1 MSAALTLEGVHT
13 HIGRYHILQGVDFD
27 APAGRTTM
35 LLGRNGAGKTT
46 TLRTVMGLWRA
57 SKGRIALG
65 PTPLQNWAASDV
77 ARLGV
82 GYAPETM
89 AVFSDLSVKENLV
102 LGARSG
108 PLDDARL
115 AWIFGFFPP
124 LRKFWLSRAGALS
137 GGQKQ
142 MLSIARAI
150 VEPRELLLID
160 EPTKGL
166 APAIVG
172 SLIVCLNEIKATGV
186 TILMVEQNFRVA
198 REVGDEVRVMDNG
211 RIVHRG
217 RMAELAADERL
228 QNRLLGLSL
237 DFAPMSA
244 LDVGQALPRR
254 RMEVLPALTP
264 LLVALAAAP
273 FIGSLSTFVT
283 LTAAGLAMGMMIFTM
298 ASGLTLVFG
307 MMDVLNF
314 GHGAFIALG
323 AYAATLVLGPLAT
336 WSSADSF
343 WANLAV
349 FILAAV
355 AAAFVCGAFGFVFE
369 RLIVK
374 PVYGQHLK
382 QILATIGGAIIAEQL
397 LYAVFGPAQIP
408 LSLPK
413 TFEGSFVFG
422 EAAIEKY
429 RVLATLVGLA
439 VFAGEM
445 LVLNRTRI
453 GLLVRAGVENREM
466 VEALGYRVDRLFV
479 AVFMA
484 GSALAGLGGAMM
496 ALYRGQAHGSMG
508 GEFLVLCFI
517 VIIIGG
523 LGSVG
528 GSFVAS
534 ILVALIANYAG
545 FLVPKLA
552 LVSNILAM
560 VAVLLWRPRGLYPV
574 SGR

>member
-1 MSAALTLEGVHT
+1 
-13 HIGRYHILQGVDFD
+13 
-27 APAGRTTM
+27 
-35 LLGRNGAGKTT
+35 
-46 TLRTVMGLWRA
+46 
-57 SKGRIALG
+57 
-65 PTPLQNWAASDV
+65 
-77 ARLGV
+77 
-82 GYAPETM
+82 
-89 AVFSDLSVKENLV
+89 
-102 LGARSG
+102 
-108 PLDDARL
+108 
-115 AWIFGFFPP
+115 
-124 LRKFWLSRAGALS
+124 
-137 GGQKQ
+137 
-142 MLSIARAI
+142 
-150 VEPRELLLID
+150 
-160 EPTKGL
+160 
-166 APAIVG
+166 
-172 SLIVCLNEIKATGV
+172 
-186 TILMVEQNFRVA
+186 
-198 REVGDEVRVMDNG
+198 
-211 RIVHRG
+211 
-217 RMAELAADERL
+217 
-228 QNRLLGLSL
+228 
-237 DFAPMSA
+237 MSA
-244 LDVGQALPRR
+244 LDAGQALPRR
-254 RMEVLPALTP
+254 RMEILPALTP
-264 LLVALAAAP
+264 LVVALAAAP
-273 FIGSLSTFVT
+273 LIGSFSTFVT

-323 AYAATLVLGPLAT
+323 AYAATLVLLPLAS
-336 WSSADSF
+336 WSNADSVSL
-343 WANLAV
+343 NLAV
-349 FILAAV
+349 FILAML
-355 AAAFVCGAFGFVFE
+355 AAALVCGAFGWVFE

-408 LSLPK
+408 LNVPK
-413 TFEGSFVFG
+413 TFEGSFIFG

-429 RVLATLVGLA
+429 RVLATLVGLL
-439 VFAGEM
+439 VFGGEM
-445 LVLNRTRI
+445 LVLNRTKI

-496 ALYRGQAHGSMG
+496 ALYRGQVHATIG

-534 ILVALIANYAG
+534 ILVALIANYTG
-545 FLVPKLA
+545 FLAPKVA

-560 VAVLLWRPRGLYPV
+560 VVVLLWRPRGLYPV

>member
-1 MSAALTLEGVHT
+1 MSV
-13 HIGRYHILQGVDFD
+13 
-27 APAGRTTM
+27 
-35 LLGRNGAGKTT
+35 
-46 TLRTVMGLWRA
+46 
-57 SKGRIALG
+57 
-65 PTPLQNWAASDV
+65 
-77 ARLGV
+77 
-82 GYAPETM
+82 
-89 AVFSDLSVKENLV
+89 
-102 LGARSG
+102 
-108 PLDDARL
+108 
-115 AWIFGFFPP
+115 
-124 LRKFWLSRAGALS
+124 
-137 GGQKQ
+137 
-142 MLSIARAI
+142 
-150 VEPRELLLID
+150 
-160 EPTKGL
+160 
-166 APAIVG
+166 
-172 SLIVCLNEIKATGV
+172 
-186 TILMVEQNFRVA
+186 
-198 REVGDEVRVMDNG
+198 
-211 RIVHRG
+211 
-217 RMAELAADERL
+217 
-228 QNRLLGLSL
+228 
-237 DFAPMSA
+237 

-254 RMEVLPALTP
+254 RAEILPALTP
-264 LLVALAAAP
+264 LFVALAAAP
-273 FIGSLSTFVT
+273 FIGSFSTFVT

-323 AYAATLVLGPLAT
+323 AYAATLVLAPLAS
-336 WSSADSF
+336 WSSVDSF
-343 WANLAV
+343 WANIAV

-355 AAAFVCGAFGFVFE
+355 AAALVCGACGWIFE

-397 LYAVFGPAQIP
+397 LYALFGPAQIP
-408 LSLPK
+408 LNVPK
-413 TFEGSFVFG
+413 TFEGSFVLG

-439 VFAGEM
+439 VFVGEM
-445 LVLNRTRI
+445 LILNRTKI

-479 AVFMA
+479 GVFMA

-496 ALYRGQAHGSMG
+496 ALYRGQVHVTIG

-545 FLVPKLA
+545 FLAPKLA

>member
-1 MSAALTLEGVHT
+1 
-13 HIGRYHILQGVDFD
+13 
-27 APAGRTTM
+27 
-35 LLGRNGAGKTT
+35 
-46 TLRTVMGLWRA
+46 
-57 SKGRIALG
+57 
-65 PTPLQNWAASDV
+65 
-77 ARLGV
+77 
-82 GYAPETM
+82 
-89 AVFSDLSVKENLV
+89 
-102 LGARSG
+102 
-108 PLDDARL
+108 
-115 AWIFGFFPP
+115 
-124 LRKFWLSRAGALS
+124 
-137 GGQKQ
+137 
-142 MLSIARAI
+142 
-150 VEPRELLLID
+150 
-160 EPTKGL
+160 
-166 APAIVG
+166 
-172 SLIVCLNEIKATGV
+172 
-186 TILMVEQNFRVA
+186 
-198 REVGDEVRVMDNG
+198 
-211 RIVHRG
+211 
-217 RMAELAADERL
+217 
-228 QNRLLGLSL
+228 
-237 DFAPMSA
+237 MSA
-244 LDVGQALPRR
+244 LDVGQELPQRR
-254 RMEVLPALTP
+254 SEILPVLTP
-264 LLVALAAAP
+264 LFVAFAVTPL
-273 FIGSLSTFVT
+273 IGSFSTFVT

-323 AYAATLVLGPLAT
+323 AYAASLVLLPLAN
-336 WSSADSF
+336 WSNADSF
-343 WANLAV
+343 SLNLTV
-349 FILAAV
+349 FLFAAV
-355 AAAFVCGAFGFVFE
+355 VAALVCGACGWLFE

-382 QILATIGGAIIAEQL
+382 QILATIGGAIIVEQL

-408 LSLPK
+408 LNIPK

-429 RVLATLVGLA
+429 RVLATLVGLV
-439 VFAGEM
+439 VFLGEM
-445 LVLNRTRI
+445 LILNRTKI

-479 AVFMA
+479 GVFMA

-496 ALYRGQAHGSMG
+496 ALYRGQVHGSIG

-545 FLVPKLA
+545 FLAPKLA

>member
-1 MSAALTLEGVHT
+1 
-13 HIGRYHILQGVDFD
+13 
-27 APAGRTTM
+27 
-35 LLGRNGAGKTT
+35 
-46 TLRTVMGLWRA
+46 
-57 SKGRIALG
+57 
-65 PTPLQNWAASDV
+65 
-77 ARLGV
+77 
-82 GYAPETM
+82 
-89 AVFSDLSVKENLV
+89 
-102 LGARSG
+102 
-108 PLDDARL
+108 
-115 AWIFGFFPP
+115 
-124 LRKFWLSRAGALS
+124 
-137 GGQKQ
+137 
-142 MLSIARAI
+142 
-150 VEPRELLLID
+150 
-160 EPTKGL
+160 
-166 APAIVG
+166 
-172 SLIVCLNEIKATGV
+172 
-186 TILMVEQNFRVA
+186 
-198 REVGDEVRVMDNG
+198 
-211 RIVHRG
+211 
-217 RMAELAADERL
+217 
-228 QNRLLGLSL
+228 
-237 DFAPMSA
+237 MSA
-244 LDVGQALPRR
+244 LDAGQAVPRQ
-254 RMEVLPALTP
+254 RMEILPALTP
-264 LLVALAAAP
+264 LVVALAAAP
-273 FIGSLSTFVT
+273 LIGSFSTFVT
-283 LTAAGLAMGMMIFTM
+283 LTAASLAMGMMIFTM

-323 AYAATLVLGPLAT
+323 AYAATLVLLPLAS
-336 WSSADSF
+336 WSNADSVSL
-343 WANLAV
+343 NLAV
-349 FILAAV
+349 FILAML
-355 AAAFVCGAFGFVFE
+355 AAALVCGAFGWVFE

-408 LSLPK
+408 LNVPK
-413 TFEGSFVFG
+413 TFEGSFIFG

-429 RVLATLVGLA
+429 RVLATLVGLL
-439 VFAGEM
+439 VFGGEM
-445 LVLNRTRI
+445 LVLNRTKI

-496 ALYRGQAHGSMG
+496 ALYRGQVHATIG

-545 FLVPKLA
+545 FLAPKVA